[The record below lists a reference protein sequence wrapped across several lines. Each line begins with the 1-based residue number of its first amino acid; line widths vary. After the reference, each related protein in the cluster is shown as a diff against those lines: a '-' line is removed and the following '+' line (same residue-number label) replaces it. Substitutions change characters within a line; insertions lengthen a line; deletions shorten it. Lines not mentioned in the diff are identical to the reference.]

1 MKESLSNR
9 LTPLP
14 FPALMPD
21 ACRDELTACA
31 RRIARNMGLYGEK
44 FPSACTLNNRYVL
57 KENNDWTNGFW
68 TGMQA
73 MAWEFSGDRAYLDGV
88 ERNVASFKARLAA
101 HYVLDHH
108 DIGFLYS
115 LSAVAYWK
123 LTEREALT
131 PLISGGGRSAGK
143 PFSPQRRFYPG
154 LGYA

>member
-14 FPALMPD
+14 FPALTPD

-44 FPSACTLNNRYVL
+44 FPSACTIHNRYVL

-73 MAWEFSGDRAYLDGV
+73 MAWEFSG
-88 ERNVASFKARLAA
+88 ERL
-101 HYVLDHH
+101 
-108 DIGFLYS
+108 
-115 LSAVAYWK
+115 
-123 LTEREALT
+123 
-131 PLISGGGRSAGK
+131 PGR
-143 PFSPQRRFYPG
+143 R
-154 LGYA
+154 

>member
-57 KENNDWTNGFW
+57 KENNDWTNG
-68 TGMQA
+68 
-73 MAWEFSGDRAYLDGV
+73 
-88 ERNVASFKARLAA
+88 
-101 HYVLDHH
+101 
-108 DIGFLYS
+108 
-115 LSAVAYWK
+115 
-123 LTEREALT
+123 
-131 PLISGGGRSAGK
+131 
-143 PFSPQRRFYPG
+143 
-154 LGYA
+154 